1 MGKKKYEQ
9 IQRIP
14 SSNSRNITYFKR
26 IKGLIKK
33 AIEISVLCDQE
44 VFMYVLDNHK
54 NRILHYSSDPTADLL
69 EIFNEEYEREFVSNV
84 DYQKVGGDEQTW
96 CPDQNVD
103 ELKVKRFLKG
113 KWAHKKCTSRV
124 GSLRTQ

>member
-9 IQRIP
+9 IQRIE

-44 VFMYVLDNHK
+44 VFMYVIDNRK
-54 NRILHYSSDPTADLL
+54 NRILHYSSDPQADLL
-69 EIFNEEYEREFVSNV
+69 
-84 DYQKVGGDEQTW
+84 
-96 CPDQNVD
+96 
-103 ELKVKRFLKG
+103 
-113 KWAHKKCTSRV
+113 
-124 GSLRTQ
+124 

>member
-54 NRILHYSSDPTADLL
+54 NRILHYSSDPQADLL
-69 EIFNEEYEREFVSNV
+69 
-84 DYQKVGGDEQTW
+84 
-96 CPDQNVD
+96 
-103 ELKVKRFLKG
+103 
-113 KWAHKKCTSRV
+113 
-124 GSLRTQ
+124 

>member
-44 VFMYVLDNHK
+44 VFMYVIDNRK
-54 NRILHYSSDPTADLL
+54 NRILHYSSDPQADLL
-69 EIFNEEYEREFVSNV
+69 
-84 DYQKVGGDEQTW
+84 
-96 CPDQNVD
+96 
-103 ELKVKRFLKG
+103 
-113 KWAHKKCTSRV
+113 
-124 GSLRTQ
+124 